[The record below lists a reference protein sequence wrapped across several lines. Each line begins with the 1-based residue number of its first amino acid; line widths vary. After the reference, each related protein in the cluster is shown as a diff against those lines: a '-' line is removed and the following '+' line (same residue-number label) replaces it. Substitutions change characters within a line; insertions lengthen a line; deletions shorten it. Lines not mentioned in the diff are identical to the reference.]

1 MKNPEVI
8 LRNRNQIR
16 NIFLLKKQSNKII
29 YDPKIHQKV
38 KPKLLPNL
46 TNRLIKLVEEIE
58 EIERIDREILQSNRK
73 RSQNDT
79 TFIEL
84 EYLRDK
90 IFCLSFFTPAT
101 KKLTSEILKLLKDN
115 KKKFLKTHLTPKRK
129 IKLNAV
135 NKLFSTFYKLLR

>member
-1 MKNPEVI
+1 MQNAEVI

-16 NIFLLKKQSNKII
+16 NIFLLKKHSNKII
-29 YDPKIHQKV
+29 HDPKIHQKV

-90 IFCLSFFTPAT
+90 IFCLSFFTPAA
-101 KKLTSEILKLLKDN
+101 K
-115 KKKFLKTHLTPKRK
+115 KTH
-129 IKLNAV
+129 V
-135 NKLFSTFYKLLR
+135 